1 MNIQDI
7 RRQNL
12 RAVIEAEFGGVPAR
26 LARALGCQ
34 PTSISRLTSS
44 AASKRNMGDKMA
56 RDIERAAG
64 RPDGWMDI
72 LHDAEMDPLTSAIT
86 DLVPAERQ
94 AVLAFVD
101 ALRARRQTP

>member
-44 AASKRNMGDKMA
+44 AASKRNMGEKMA
-56 RDIERAAG
+56 RDIERVSG
-64 RPDGWMDI
+64 RPDGWMDA
-72 LHDAEMDPLTSAIT
+72 LHDDDMEPVIKALAR
-86 DLVPAERQ
+86 LNPANLQ
-94 AVLAFVD
+94 AVVALAE
-101 ALRARRQTP
+101 ALAASQQTP